1 MSAQSVAEIRAS
13 SQSPRVRAVHRRKFS
28 HRNTES
34 HCKEPAMNSR
44 RPQQAVSF
52 ALSLILTLAIF
63 SGVASL
69 SAPEHAG
76 QLLVQASTSAAHG

>member
-1 MSAQSVAEIRAS
+1 
-13 SQSPRVRAVHRRKFS
+13 
-28 HRNTES
+28 
-34 HCKEPAMNSR
+34 MNSR

-69 SAPEHAG
+69 SAPEHSG
-76 QLLVQASTSAAHG
+76 QLLVQTSTQADHG